1 MKVIVHESAAR
12 DLDGIFDWISKGSP
26 GAAAELVRRIQLRIN
41 RLAVAGLSHMGR
53 PGLVEGTREL
63 LETPYIIVYSVDE
76 TAGAIEVIAIVHG
89 ARDRQS

>member
-1 MKVIVHESAAR
+1 MKIVVHESAAR
-12 DLDGIFDWISKGSP
+12 DLDWISKDSP
-26 GAAAELVRRIQLRIN
+26 SAAAELVRRIQLRIN

-76 TAGAIEVIAIVHG
+76 TAGVIEVITIVHG
-89 ARDRQS
+89 ARDRQA